1 MSTLKYE
8 ILIFFFLNV
17 MLGIQPLCRRSTVS
31 PRTTEA
37 GVAGVLHHE
46 DDAHKPTQVNA
57 RDY

>member
-1 MSTLKYE
+1 
-8 ILIFFFLNV
+8 
-17 MLGIQPLCRRSTVS
+17 MLGIQLLCRRSTVS